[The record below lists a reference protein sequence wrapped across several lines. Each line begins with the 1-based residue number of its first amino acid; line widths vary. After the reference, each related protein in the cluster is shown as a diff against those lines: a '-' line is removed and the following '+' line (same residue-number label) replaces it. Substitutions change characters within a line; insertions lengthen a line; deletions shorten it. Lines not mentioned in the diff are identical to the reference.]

1 VLQISNWAVDHFL
14 AKFVDIRVMNMAA
27 TSAEFSIPV
36 LDGALP
42 HERLPLRHPER
53 HPPRF
58 AFRQALRNFRTFIRD
73 KEQTNVVFCVF
84 DALPWPGIDR
94 AAEAFLSTVRGR
106 EIYASEPSLVEI
118 LDDRKALRGYPEG
131 SVAQAYCDFMD
142 REGLL
147 ASMLVAETEAKQGG
161 RPSYADRIQW
171 YIDRQRD
178 VHDLLHVLTTYGR
191 DALGE
196 QCVLAYVFKQR
207 PSWGHIFIAY
217 AGALVT
223 RRKVRA
229 PAPVLR
235 AVREAQLMGKASA
248 RLAEQSIRELL
259 AMPIDAVRKQF
270 GIRPPHYYGE
280 VHRVWREAGF
290 EPF

>member
-1 VLQISNWAVDHFL
+1 
-14 AKFVDIRVMNMAA
+14 MNMALA
-27 TSAEFSIPV
+27 SAEFSIPV
-36 LDGALP
+36 LDSALP
-42 HERLPLRHPER
+42 HALVPLRHPER

-58 AFRQALRNFRTFIRD
+58 AFREAWRNFRTFIRD
-73 KEQTNVVFCVF
+73 KEQTSVVFCVF

-94 AAEAFLSTVRGR
+94 AAEEFLSTARGR
-106 EIYASEPSLVEI
+106 DIYEAEPSLVEI
-118 LDDRKALRGYPEG
+118 LDDRELLRGYPAG

-142 REGLL
+142 REGLS
-147 ASMLVAETEAKQGG
+147 ASMLVDETEAKQGG
-161 RPSYADRIQW
+161 RPRYADRIQW

-223 RRKVRA
+223 RRKVRT

-235 AVREAQLMGKASA
+235 AVREAHLMGKASE

-259 AMPIDAVRKQF
+259 AMPIEAARKQF
-270 GIRPPHYYGE
+270 GIRPPRYYGE